1 MVPRPAPI
9 FAAAGQIIENSL
21 ESLHMVAI
29 SEQFQILAVG
39 ECTAIR
45 SILTFSTVAHRYRL
59 ESCSLQADIMECIDR
74 LAPDLILVDADGSD
88 LAGLEACRA
97 LKEHPAT
104 MMLPIVVTC
113 RNAELQVAA
122 YSAGA
127 DDFVAATHG
136 DSVLLARLEAL
147 ARAGS
152 RRRKVAAAA
161 RNTDE
166 RRGEQLQATFRRYVS
181 PQLADRILDSS
192 RLRDSILAAADIRA
206 HAVIMFADL
215 RGFTSIAERLSPH
228 EVVPLLNEYFSLLT
242 EITFQHEGT
251 VFHMAGDC
259 LMVGFG
265 VPFEQNDSPQRAVR
279 AAREMLDRFAVLA
292 ESWRARLNIETG
304 LGIGINEGDVV
315 AGNVGSAMFMNYTII
330 GDAVNVAARLCQR
343 ARAGEMV
350 MSRALKRSL
359 DERGHDIN
367 AVELPSMTLRGRT
380 SPIDIFCVPISKRL
394 HIVDAMPSTA
404 LPA

>member
-1 MVPRPAPI
+1 
-9 FAAAGQIIENSL
+9 
-21 ESLHMVAI
+21 MVAI
-29 SEQFQILAVG
+29 TEQFQILAVG
-39 ECTAIR
+39 ECAAIR
-45 SILTFSTVAHRYRL
+45 TVLSHSAVAHRFRL
-59 ESCSLQADIMECIDR
+59 ESCSLQADIMASIDR
-74 LAPDLILVDADGSD
+74 VAPDLILVDADGTD
-88 LAGLEACRA
+88 LGGLEACRA
-97 LKEHPAT
+97 LKDHPAT
-104 MMLPIVVTC
+104 MMLPIVVAC
-113 RNAELQVAA
+113 HNSDLQVAA

-127 DDFVAATHG
+127 DDFVAATGG
-136 DSVLLARLEAL
+136 DSVLLARIEAL

-166 RRGEQLQATFRRYVS
+166 RRGEELQATFRRYVS
-181 PQLADRILDSS
+181 PQLADRILGS
-192 RLRDSILAAADIRA
+192 RLRDSIFAAADIRT
-206 HAVIMFADL
+206 HAVVMFADL
-215 RGFTSIAERLSPH
+215 RGFTSISERLSPH

-265 VPFEQNDSPQRAVR
+265 VPFEQSDSPQRAVR
-279 AAREMLDRFAVLA
+279 AAREMLDRFALLA
-292 ESWRARLNIETG
+292 DSWRARLNIETG

-350 MSRALKRSL
+350 LSRALKHSL

-367 AVELPSMTLRGRT
+367 AMELPSMTLRGRT
-380 SPIDIFCVPISKRL
+380 TPIDIFCVPITKRL
-394 HIVDAMPSTA
+394 RIVDA
-404 LPA
+404 LPATPLTV